1 MATALQLPVKLH
13 AEQLSHFGGTQVAAR
28 YHALSADHIEYIDDA
43 DVKALKAAN
52 TVAVL
57 LPGAFYLLRETRKPP
72 VELLRQHQ
80 VPMAVSTDCNPG
92 TSPVLSLRLMA
103 NLACT
108 LFGLTVEEALAGITL
123 NAAKALG
130 CADRLGSLE
139 VGKQADFLIWQINE
153 PAELV
158 YWLGGILP
166 HQTVINGRLYDR

>member
-1 MATALQLPVKLH
+1 
-13 AEQLSHFGGTQVAAR
+13 
-28 YHALSADHIEYIDDA
+28 
-43 DVKALKAAN
+43 
-52 TVAVL
+52 
-57 LPGAFYLLRETRKPP
+57 
-72 VELLRQHQ
+72 
-80 VPMAVSTDCNPG
+80 
-92 TSPVLSLRLMA
+92 MA